1 MTTTTLAVGKPGW
14 FSQRGA
20 YDWLYALCIVL
31 GAGYAFQRYG
41 SSMDVYERG
50 ILLGAVPSLIGLGWF
65 WGPLR
70 TLSLGVGRPP
80 AGHLALQPAPG
91 QLRRR
96 PGGRRQGLP
105 AEVLPGQPERHH
117 VDERAL
123 LHEHPVLL
131 DRLLHPPGRR
141 ERAGPEGGL
150 RPGLGRRVHGADR
163 HHGALV
169 RSHQIG
175 PDIGHI
181 PVSNLYE
188 VFVLFCWLTTLFYL
202 YYEAHYKIR
211 SLGLR
216 DAGGQRRGGLPALV
230 HPGARRAGDPAAG
243 AGPAELVDEAARAGQ
258 LHRLRH
264 LRAGRHGG
272 PGLPAQGVGPR
283 SLWTGLVA
291 VPGVLAVGIAGYA
304 ALASAPDAP
313 VEAAWKAVRLIGGTA
328 LFFALMVSLRR
339 PINARPRR

>member
-70 TLSLGVGRPP
+70 TLSLGVGAATLLAISLYNQHLDNFGADLA
-80 AGHLALQPAPG
+80 AGDKVFLLKYFLASQSAIMWMSVLFYMSTLFYWIG
-91 QLRRR
+91 FFT
-96 PGGRRQGLP
+96 RQGG
-105 AEVLPGQPERHH
+105 EN
-117 VDERAL
+117 AL
-123 LHEHPVLL
+123 
-131 DRLLHPPGRR
+131 
-141 ERAGPEGGL
+141 GL
-150 RPGLGRRVHGADR
+150 KVGSGLAWAAVFM
-163 HHGALV
+163 ALTGTMV
-169 RSHQIG
+169 RWFESHQIG

-230 HPGARRAGDPAAG
+230 HPGARCPGDPAAG

-264 LRAGRHGG
+264 LRAGRHGR

-283 SLWTGLVA
+283 SLWTA
-291 VPGVLAVGIAGYA
+291 WWRCPACSPWASPAMPPWPARRTPRWTPPG
-304 ALASAPDAP
+304 
-313 VEAAWKAVRLIGGTA
+313 
-328 LFFALMVSLRR
+328 R
-339 PINARPRR
+339 PCA